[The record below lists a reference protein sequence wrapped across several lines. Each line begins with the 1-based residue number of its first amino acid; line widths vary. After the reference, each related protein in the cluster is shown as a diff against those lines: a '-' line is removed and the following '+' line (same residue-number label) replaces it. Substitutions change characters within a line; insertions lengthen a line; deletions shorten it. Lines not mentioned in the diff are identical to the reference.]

1 MLLGK
6 FECEIVS
13 HHIEPQGTRKGPQI
27 VLKFKVL
34 NKLNADG
41 TKEPVDGE
49 VFRTK
54 WMTITDKT
62 VARYSADL
70 AFLGF
75 EGHPSQLDES
85 AGDAFIDMSGRTG
98 VFFSRKSTFNGNE
111 REDWDVD
118 RPRAAK
124 SPQPLDPASR
134 MEMDVLFGDAFKK
147 AQTLV
152 NVPSSRK
159 EDTTPDVDDT
169 PF

>member
-1 MLLGK
+1 
-6 FECEIVS
+6 
-13 HHIEPQGTRKGPQI
+13 
-27 VLKFKVL
+27 
-34 NKLNADG
+34 
-41 TKEPVDGE
+41 
-49 VFRTK
+49 
-54 WMTITDKT
+54 
-62 VARYSADL
+62 
-70 AFLGF
+70 
-75 EGHPSQLDES
+75 
-85 AGDAFIDMSGRTG
+85 MSGRTG

>member
-1 MLLGK
+1 MFLGK

-13 HHIEPQGTRKGPQI
+13 HYIEPQGTRKGPQI

-41 TKEPVDGE
+41 TRDAVEGE
-49 VFRTK
+49 VIRTK

-62 VARYSADL
+62 AERYAADL
-70 AFLGF
+70 AHLGF
-75 EGHPSQLDES
+75 EGHPSQLDPS
-85 AGDAFIDMSGRTG
+85 AGDDFLDLTG
-98 VFFSRKSTFNGNE
+98 TIGTFFSRKSTFEGNE

-118 RPRAAK
+118 RPKVAK

-134 MEMDVLFGDAFKK
+134 AEMDVLFGESFKK
-147 AQTLV
+147 AQVSVTLA
-152 NVPSSRK
+152 PRK
-159 EDTTPDVDDT
+159 EVAETGTDG